1 MSDAVTPM
9 LATENGIIPKKRK
22 GGKADVVPAITP
34 EQIQQ
39 ARAQEIQAA
48 YHLVQANEKALVET
62 QQALQQAL
70 WNEIV
75 QYAASKGFDIAIQT
89 EPLQQS
95 VVLIPLQQRN

>member
-48 YHLVQANEKALVET
+48 YDLVQANEKALVET
-62 QQALQQAL
+62 QQAL

-89 EPLQQS
+89 EPIQQR